1 MKKLNVLVPSVLA
14 LFVASA
20 AHATATFDTPQGK
33 LSIGGDVEYNVDAHH
48 TDGGGTNQN
57 HYASNS
63 GRIDITIAGERA
75 LANGNFAG
83 VTVQPQVRQGNG
95 NTTSDDAFFTF
106 GVKNDW
112 AYKIGHFE
120 AYDLTPAGQDTWAGG
135 YEMYKASEARGRSDG
150 GMLINKIVGP
160 MYYEL
165 GAMIGDYTSG
175 DTTGSNT
182 QPNTAFATRTGTD
195 SDGNAVYTNEYLY
208 EGSTVVAHKA
218 KDVVVLRP
226 VVAYTGDV
234 VSAALGGE
242 FNVVTDAYQDA
253 KGNDLSKRNGVGGNV
268 TFKVNSDLS
277 IVTRAAYLD
286 AVANNQYSL
295 GAGAQYQNF
304 WLGYLYGNEKVKS
317 DTDLGIA
324 ADMKADAHEVYASY
338 KIPSVMGL
346 DNFDMYLGAYWTQ
359 QLAKDDASSK
369 LAKPTD
375 YGSRVRFK
383 YFF

>member
-20 AHATATFDTPQGK
+20 AHAGATFDTPQGK
-33 LSIGGDVEYNVDAHH
+33 LTLAGDVEYNFDMSHINSSVTQHASNGNG
-48 TDGGGTNQN
+48 TDHIG
-57 HYASNS
+57 NS
-63 GRIDITIAGERA
+63 GRIDVTISGERV
-75 LANGNFAG
+75 LSNGNFG
-83 VTVQPQVRQGNG
+83 GFTVVPQVTSSGAAA
-95 NTTSDDAFFTF
+95 SDDAFVTF

-112 AYKIGHFE
+112 AYKFGHFE

-135 YEMYKASEARGRSDG
+135 YEMYKASEARGRNNSA
-150 GMLINKIVGP
+150 MMINKLVGP

-165 GAMIGDYTSG
+165 GASYGDYSSGDSTNSNTLPVAGSNYLTSG
-175 DTTGSNT
+175 L
-182 QPNTAFATRTGTD
+182 AA
-195 SDGNAVYTNEYLY
+195 YK
-208 EGSTVVAHKA
+208 AH
-218 KDVVVLRP
+218 DPIVLRP
-226 VVAYTGDV
+226 VMAYTGDM

-242 FNVVTDAYQDA
+242 FNVITDAFKVD
-253 KGNDLSKRNGVGGNV
+253 GVNGPVDLSKRNGVGGNV
-268 TFKVNSDLS
+268 TFKVSPDLS
-277 IVTRAAYLD
+277 IVTRAAYLS
-286 AVANNQYSL
+286 AVANDQFSV

-304 WLGYLYGNEKVKS
+304 WLGYLFGNEKVKAN
-317 DTDLGIA
+317 TDLAIGDA
-324 ADMKADAHEVYASY
+324 KADAHEVYASY

-359 QLAKDDASSK
+359 QLAKDAASAA

>member
-20 AHATATFDTPQGK
+20 AHAGATFDTPQGK

-63 GRIDITIAGERA
+63 GRIDITITGERA

-83 VTVQPQVRQGNG
+83 FTVQPQVRQGNG

-120 AYDLTPAGQDTWAGG
+120 GYDLTPAGQDTWAGG

-150 GMLINKIVGP
+150 GMLINKTVGP

-175 DTTGSNT
+175 DTTNVNTLPSAYDATKANDYLVSGSGIH
-182 QPNTAFATRTGTD
+182 AYK
-195 SDGNAVYTNEYLY
+195 S
-208 EGSTVVAHKA
+208 
-218 KDVVVLRP
+218 KDVIVLRP

-242 FNVVTDAYQDA
+242 FNAVTDAYQAD
-253 KGNDLSKRNGVGGNV
+253 GVNGPVDLSKRNGVGGNV
-268 TFKVNSDLS
+268 TFKVSPDLS
-277 IVTRAAYLD
+277 IVTRAAYLS

-304 WLGYLYGNEKVKS
+304 WLGYLYGNEKIKTN
-317 DTDLGIA
+317 DDLGIT
-324 ADMKADAHEVYASY
+324 ADAKADAHEVYASY

-359 QLAKDDASSK
+359 QLAKDDASSA